1 MDATLLAGSSAL
13 RIVTKIINLL
23 THTNAPALEKIWS
36 TGRVADLNAMSIAL
50 SVSGKSG
57 AHVLLGHPAAFLKQK
72 GPEGSSRNHRAL
84 GNPALISR
92 SKASLVDIDLALSG
106 NCSTGTRVYRTLEHV
121 GLGSKRENSP
131 AIRTGS

>member
-1 MDATLLAGSSAL
+1 MAGSSAS
-13 RIVTKIINLL
+13 RTVTKIINLL
-23 THTNAPALEKIWS
+23 TNTYAPALEKIWS

-57 AHVLLGHPAAFLKQK
+57 AHVLLGHPAAFLRQK
-72 GPEGSSRNHRAL
+72 GLDASSRNHRVL
-84 GNPALISR
+84 ENPALTSH
-92 SKASLVDIDLALSG
+92 SKASLVDTDLALSG

-121 GLGSKRENSP
+121 GLGSRRENSP